1 MAEVQSEYQML
12 IKFKEAKDKL
22 FNLKE
27 QTTEAQKEFDQAESQ
42 LIEYL
47 REEGKEAT
55 ARYENF
61 GYVGLNKPVIYASIA
76 AEKKD
81 EALKFLRSRKRGDL
95 IQKTVN
101 SRSLSTFIKE
111 LMESGRKI
119 PECISYYLKTSAR
132 FYAEKGE

>member
-1 MAEVQSEYQML
+1 MAEVQSEYQLL
-12 IKFKEAKDKL
+12 INFKEAKDTL

-27 QTTEAQKEFDQAESQ
+27 MVTEAQKKFDQAESQ

-47 REEGKEAT
+47 REGEKEAT
-55 ARYENF
+55 ARYQGL

-111 LMESGRKI
+111 LMEAGRKV

-132 FYAEKGE
+132 FYAEK